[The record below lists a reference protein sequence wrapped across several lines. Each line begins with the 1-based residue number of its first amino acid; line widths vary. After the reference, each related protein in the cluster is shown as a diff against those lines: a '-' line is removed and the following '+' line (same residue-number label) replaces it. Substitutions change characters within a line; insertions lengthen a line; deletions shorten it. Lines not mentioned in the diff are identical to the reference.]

1 MKLIL
6 LVLMS
11 AYALIPDAS
20 AQITSNVFRR
30 VLMIRPAG
38 SDSFGTAFTLEVD
51 GRQYLITA
59 RHVVEGLK
67 AEGTVELRHGETWS
81 PVPVRVFRCDD
92 PIDIAVLV
100 PPRQLTVTFPLEPTL
115 AGIRF
120 AQDVYFAGF
129 PYGLFTSGQNVNAG
143 FPMAFIKKAIMSA
156 STSDRGAVLIFLDG
170 HNNPGFSGSP
180 IVYRDLDKSDLTLK
194 LAGVVSGFRFDRSRI
209 LKPVEIKPEE
219 VTPGDIARGRI
230 VRKNGRLYRLQ
241 ETDELVDF
249 NTGIVTGYG
258 INHALDLMADDSFK

>member
-1 MKLIL
+1 MKGKGLGWHDWSMKLML
-6 LVLMS
+6 LALMLAC
-11 AYALIPDAS
+11 AYIPHAS

-59 RHVVEGLK
+59 KHVIEGLK
-67 AEGTVELRHGETWS
+67 AEGTVELRQGETWS
-81 PVPVRVFRCDD
+81 PVHVTVFRCDD

-100 PPRQLTVTFPLEPTL
+100 PPKQLTVTYELEPTMKRIVY
-115 AGIRF
+115 G
-120 AQDVYFAGF
+120 QDVYFAGF

-143 FPMAFIKKAIMSA
+143 LPLAFIKKAVISA
-156 STSDRGAVLIFLDG
+156 TTSDRGAVVMFLDG

-180 IVYRDLDKSDLTLK
+180 IVYRDLGQNRITFK
-194 LAGVVSGFRFDRSRI
+194 LAGVVSGFRFDRNAV
-209 LKPVEIKPEE
+209 LTPEEIKPEE
-219 VTPGDIARGRI
+219 VKPEDVARGRI
-230 VRKNGRLYRLQ
+230 MRRYDRLFRLH

-249 NTGIVTGYG
+249 NTGIVTG
-258 INHALDLMADDSFK
+258 